1 MALPS
6 SCWDRSTAAPK
17 LRDNH
22 CRNNYGDMLKEQD
35 LEKCK
40 PLFSPPAPTQDFN
53 REEARWKEVLEVMKA
68 ARGSQP
74 QG

>member
-1 MALPS
+1 
-6 SCWDRSTAAPK
+6 
-17 LRDNH
+17 
-22 CRNNYGDMLKEQD
+22 MLKEQD